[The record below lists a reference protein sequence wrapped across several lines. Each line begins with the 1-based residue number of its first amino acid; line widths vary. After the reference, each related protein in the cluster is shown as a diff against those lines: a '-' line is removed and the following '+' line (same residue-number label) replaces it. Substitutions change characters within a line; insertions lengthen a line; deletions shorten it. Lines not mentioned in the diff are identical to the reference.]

1 MCSCLTGNR
10 TCGCC
15 SHVAVLIYYLSYA
28 KHQPNPLKS
37 PGHSLNDILVV
48 VDTDE
53 DDNDDEIVDN
63 NMLLNINSS
72 IELTQEIQSSVSMK
86 RSVSV

>member
-1 MCSCLTGNR
+1 MV
-10 TCGCC
+10 
-15 SHVAVLIYYLSYA
+15 HIYIAKNIA
-28 KHQPNPLKS
+28 KHQPNPLKR

-48 VDTDE
+48 IDTDE

-72 IELTQEIQSSVSMK
+72 IE
-86 RSVSV
+86 